1 MDDVYGQYREA
12 LKLGHQEAA
21 AGRFAQALRHY
32 TAAAELAPDR
42 ALPHIAVGGMQL
54 RLGHAREALAAYET
68 ALQGEPTNIDA
79 LTGRAA
85 ALLAAGRRDEAH
97 KVQQHIIDIR
107 RAAEMPSAFA
117 PGDATPMSSADTLHA
132 AGAMALTQGNKDA
145 AIDAWLAESAE
156 HAAADHLDAAL
167 DAALAAV
174 SIAPSAPRIHLQL
187 ARLYFQ
193 RGWQD
198 KAVER
203 ALLLDRLLTL
213 DPDNAVHE
221 QLRGLAAEH
230 ASGDQRLAALANPHG

>member
-1 MDDVYGQYREA
+1 MDDVYGKYREA
-12 LKLGHQEAA
+12 LQLGHQEAA

-54 RLGHAREALAAYET
+54 RLSHAREALAAYDT
-68 ALQGEPTNIDA
+68 ALQAEPTNIDA

-97 KVQQHIIDIR
+97 KVQQQIIDIR
-107 RAAEMPSAFA
+107 HAAESPAAFA
-117 PGDATPMSSADTLHA
+117 PGDATPMSTADTLHA
-132 AGAMALTQGNKDA
+132 AGEQALIQGKKDA

-156 HAAADHLDAAL
+156 HAAANHLDAAL

-174 SIAPSAPRIHLQL
+174 SIAPNAPRIHLQL

-193 RGWQD
+193 RGWSD

-203 ALLLDRLLTL
+203 ALLLDRLLNL
-213 DPDNAVHE
+213 DPEPTVHE
-221 QLRGLAAEH
+221 QLRRLAADYST
-230 ASGDQRLAALANPHG
+230 ADQRLAALANPAG

>member
-1 MDDVYGQYREA
+1 MDDVYGRYREA

-32 TAAAELAPDR
+32 NVAADVAPDR

-54 RLGHAREALAAYET
+54 RLGHARESLAAYER
-68 ALQGEPTNIDA
+68 ALQNEPTNIDA

-97 KVQQHIIDIR
+97 KVQQEIADAR
-107 RAAEMPSAFA
+107 RAAESPMGFA
-117 PGDATPMSSADTLHA
+117 PGDATPMSSADSHHA
-132 AGAMALTQGNKDA
+132 AGEMALTQGNTEA

-156 HAAADHLDAAL
+156 YAAADHLDAAL

-174 SIAPSAPRIHLQL
+174 SVAPSEPRIHLQL

-193 RGWQD
+193 RGWWD
-198 KAVER
+198 MGVER
-203 ALLLDRLLTL
+203 ALLLDRLLSL
-213 DPDNAVHE
+213 DPEPTVHE
-221 QLRGLAAEH
+221 QLR
-230 ASGDQRLAALANPHG
+230 RLAADNVTADHRLATVANQQG

>member
-32 TAAAELAPDR
+32 AAAAELAPDR

-54 RLGHAREALAAYET
+54 RLSHARESLAAYER
-68 ALQGEPTNIDA
+68 ALQNEPMNIDA

-85 ALLAAGRRDEAH
+85 ALLAAGRRDEAS
-97 KVQQHIIDIR
+97 KVQQQIVDIR
-107 RAAEMPSAFA
+107 RAAESPLGFA
-117 PGDATPMSSADTLHA
+117 PGDATAMSAADSLHIT
-132 AGAMALTQGNKDA
+132 GEMALTQGNKDA

-156 HAAADHLDAAL
+156 HASNDHLDAAL

-174 SIAPSAPRIHLQL
+174 SVMPSAPRIHLQL
-187 ARLYFQ
+187 ARLYFK
-193 RGWQD
+193 RGWPD

-203 ALLLDRLLTL
+203 ALLLDRLLAL
-213 DPDNAVHE
+213 DPEPSVHE
-221 QLRGLAAEH
+221 QLRKLAA
-230 ASGDQRLAALANPHG
+230 DNLTIDYRLAPLANPSG

>member
-32 TAAAELAPDR
+32 AGAAELAPDR
-42 ALPHIAVGGMQL
+42 ALPHIAVGGMEL
-54 RLGHAREALAAYET
+54 RLGHARESLAAYDR
-68 ALQGEPTNIDA
+68 ALQNEPANVDA

-97 KVQQHIIDIR
+97 KVQQQIIDIR
-107 RAAEMPSAFA
+107 RASEMPALFA
-117 PGDATPMSSADTLHA
+117 PGDGTPMSAADSLHA
-132 AGAMALTQGNKDA
+132 AGQMALTQGNREA

-156 HAAADHLDAAL
+156 HASADHLNAAL

-174 SIAPSAPRIHLQL
+174 SVAPSAPRIHLQL
-187 ARLYFQ
+187 VRLYFQ
-193 RGWQD
+193 RGWRD

-203 ALLLDRLLTL
+203 ALLLDRLLSL
-213 DPDNAVHE
+213 DPEPTVHE
-221 QLRGLAAEH
+221 QLRSLAAEN
-230 ASGDQRLAALANPHG
+230 AGTDQRLAALANERG

>member
-1 MDDVYGQYREA
+1 MDDVYGRYREA

-54 RLGHAREALAAYET
+54 RLGHAREALAAYDV

-85 ALLAAGRRDEAH
+85 ALLAAGRRDEAS
-97 KVQQHIIDIR
+97 KVQQQIIDIR
-107 RAAEMPSAFA
+107 RAAEMPAAFA
-117 PGDATPMSSADTLHA
+117 PGDATPMSAAETLRVT
-132 AGAMALTQGNKDA
+132 GEMALTQGNKDA

-174 SIAPSAPRIHLQL
+174 SVEPSAPRTHLQL

-193 RGWQD
+193 RGWPD

-203 ALLLDRLLTL
+203 ALLLDRLLSL
-213 DPDNAVHE
+213 DPEPGVQE
-221 QLRGLAAEH
+221 QLRKLAAEYVG
-230 ASGDQRLAALANPHG
+230 ADQRLATLANPAG

>member
-1 MDDVYGQYREA
+1 MDDLYGQYREA

-54 RLGHAREALAAYET
+54 RLGHARESLVAYDRALEN
-68 ALQGEPTNIDA
+68 EPTNIDA

-85 ALLAAGRRDEAH
+85 ALLAAGRRDEAS
-97 KVQQHIIDIR
+97 KVQQQIIDIR
-107 RAAEMPSAFA
+107 RAAEMPAGFA
-117 PGDATPMSSADTLHA
+117 PGDATDLSRADTLHA
-132 AGAMALTQGNKDA
+132 AAQMALIQGNQDV
-145 AIDAWLAESAE
+145 AIDAFLAESAE
-156 HAAADHLDAAL
+156 HASADHLDAAL

-174 SIAPSAPRIHLQL
+174 STAPSAPRIHLQL
-187 ARLYFQ
+187 VRLYFQ
-193 RGWQD
+193 RGWSD

-213 DPDNAVHE
+213 DPEPQVHD
-221 QLRGLAAEH
+221 QLRKLAAENI
-230 ASGDQRLAALANPHG
+230 AADQRLAALANPQA

>member
-1 MDDVYGQYREA
+1 MSDVYGQYRDA

-54 RLGHAREALAAYET
+54 RLGHAREALAAYDV

-85 ALLAAGRRDEAH
+85 ALLAAGRRDEAN
-97 KVQQHIIDIR
+97 KVQQQIIDIR
-107 RAAEMPSAFA
+107 RAAEMPAAFA
-117 PGDATPMSSADTLHA
+117 PGDATPTSNADNLHA
-132 AGAMALTQGNKDA
+132 AGEMALTQGNRDA

-187 ARLYFQ
+187 VRLYFQ
-193 RGWQD
+193 RGWSE

-203 ALLLDRLLTL
+203 ALLLDRLLSL
-213 DPDNAVHE
+213 DPEPGVHD
-221 QLRGLAAEH
+221 QLRNLAAENT
-230 ASGDQRLAALANPHG
+230 AADQRLAALANPHG